1 MKKSQFNQTQI
12 QEVANKSNTS
22 QFIQFLKDNK
32 VNYSILDQ
40 DNIFDDNDGLVNIE
54 VDGMDEGVFLL
65 FADGRYQE

>member
-1 MKKSQFNQTQI
+1 MKKSLFNQTQI

-22 QFIQFLKDNK
+22 QFIQFLEDNK

-54 VDGMDEGVFLL
+54 VDGMDEGVSLL